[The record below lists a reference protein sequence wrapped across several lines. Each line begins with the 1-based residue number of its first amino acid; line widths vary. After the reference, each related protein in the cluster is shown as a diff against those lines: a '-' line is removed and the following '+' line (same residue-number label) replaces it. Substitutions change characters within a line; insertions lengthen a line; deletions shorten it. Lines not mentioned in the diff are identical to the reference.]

1 MFAII
6 LNSFNNTYIP
16 NYFVLLVPNNFV
28 LPPIHFYLQII
39 KTQSV
44 LALNTTT
51 ALSLHKQTLIK
62 NEVHH
67 IVGYVNEY
75 IKRNINVTTTDI
87 LVCLIR
93 LACIL
98 FSNYHVLKLKE
109 RGKCTSRF

>member
-1 MFAII
+1 M
-6 LNSFNNTYIP
+6 
-16 NYFVLLVPNNFV
+16 LLVPNNFV